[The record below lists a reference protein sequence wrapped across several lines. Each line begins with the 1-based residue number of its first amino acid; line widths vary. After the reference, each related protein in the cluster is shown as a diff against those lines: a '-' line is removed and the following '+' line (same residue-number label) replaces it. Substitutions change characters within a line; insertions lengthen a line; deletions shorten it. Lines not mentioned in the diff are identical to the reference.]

1 MVLNNSMVNNIRV
14 SVSRTSVIR
23 THSELFGPEDVGVNM
38 FTYIPEYMN
47 LTVTGAFSINTGT
60 ETFSYYK
67 PNTYSVSDDFTMVR
81 GNHQFGFGGAAAMSD
96 WQTESNVRSMGP
108 MSFSGGATGLPL
120 ADFLL
125 GRVFEF
131 RQATPFRQDIKQPYF
146 ALYAQDTWR
155 MSPNVTFNYGLR
167 WEPWFPQDSVDQAVY
182 TFDVDRMWNNVRS
195 TVYPQAPAGL
205 YYPGDPGFPGN
216 SGMNIVWS
224 NFAPRLGV
232 SWDPRGDGR
241 TSVRA
246 GYGMTGDFVTGQF
259 FFDSRSAPP
268 FGLEQ
273 RLTSTRLDDPWG
285 AVGRS
290 NPYPVPLGG
299 DDYPYDAALYSLFI
313 SMPTDIKTTRN
324 QAWNLALQH
333 QIGENMAFSA
343 TYLGNR
349 MVNMWG
355 VVDGN
360 PGVIPPGATCDRA
373 VHAQVADG
381 WDADVRELLDGAA
394 RSPPRVE
401 PGESAG
407 RTVLRVS
414 RLDHRRRLAELSRA
428 AALDSASIRGRPH
441 DQRQL
446 HDLYL

>member
-1 MVLNNSMVNNIRV
+1 MKIAGLLPTTSDPCGQIAYSRPTKPTERHADRPHRLAAQPESLAVRPLHAVNDVLGAGVRRTPDGNILAATLGGRDNTVHSLAIGDSVVLSNSMVNSIRF
-14 SVSRTSVIR
+14 SVSRTSVMR
-23 THSELFGPEDVGVNM
+23 THSDLFGPEDVGVNM

-60 ETFSYYK
+60 ETFSFYK
-67 PNTYSVSDDFTMVR
+67 PNTYSLSDDLTMVR
-81 GNHQFGFGGAAAMSD
+81 GNHQFGFGGAVAMSD
-96 WQTESNVRSMGP
+96 WKTESNVRSMGP

-131 RQATPFRQDIKQPYF
+131 RQSTPFRQDIKQPYF

-155 MSPNVTFNYGLR
+155 VSPNITFNYGLR
-167 WEPWFPQDSVDQAVY
+167 WEPWFPQDSVDKAVY
-182 TFDVDRMWNNVRS
+182 TFDVDRMRNDIRS

-224 NFAPRLGV
+224 NLAPRVGI
-232 SWDPRGDGR
+232 SWDPKGDGR

-246 GYGMTGDFVTGQF
+246 GYGLTGDFVTGQF

-273 RLTSTRLDDPWG
+273 RLTGTRLDDPWG
-285 AVGRS
+285 AVGRT

-299 DDYPYDAALYSLFI
+299 DDYPYSAALYSLFI

-324 QAWNLALQH
+324 HAGTWR
-333 QIGENMAFSA
+333 FSA
-343 TYLGNR
+343 RSATTWR
-349 MVNMWG
+349 SRRPTSATAWSTC
-355 VVDGN
+355 
-360 PGVIPPGATCDRA
+360 GAWSMATRA
-373 VHAQVADG
+373 
-381 WDADVRELLDGAA
+381 
-394 RSPPRVE
+394 
-401 PGESAG
+401 
-407 RTVLRVS
+407 
-414 RLDHRRRLAELSRA
+414 
-428 AALDSASIRGRPH
+428 
-441 DQRQL
+441 
-446 HDLYL
+446 